1 MLAQILIKAGLENV
15 LWMLNRLSNAY
26 LSSRHTPLIQAELS
40 IWGCRAGPRNRE
52 RVHPRRAGSSKG
64 EAHEGLSQAPCIP
77 SRKPSNERRRRP
89 RHPRLMYRL
98 EKDEGGQM
106 VGTLVVFSWKHDTE
120 DGDAH
125 PTLSSFVLSPL
136 TALLE
141 GLDEQVSG
149 PYYCTFVRLPL
160 PIPTTVSFGC
170 SPWDHC
176 CQFWNP
182 LMTKMD

>member
-1 MLAQILIKAGLENV
+1 MLISAANIPPSYRQ
-15 LWMLNRLSNAY
+15 
-26 LSSRHTPLIQAELS
+26 SSTSWGAELDPGTES
-40 IWGCRAGPRNRE
+40 VYILGGQAVPRGRPMRGWARLLAFLQENPAMREDVDLCTPGLCRGWRRN
-52 RVHPRRAGSSKG
+52 
-64 EAHEGLSQAPCIP
+64 
-77 SRKPSNERRRRP
+77 
-89 RHPRLMYRL
+89 
-98 EKDEGGQM
+98 EGGQM
-106 VGTLVVFSWKHDTE
+106 VATLVVSSWKHDTE
-120 DGDAH
+120 DGDPH

-149 PYYCTFVRLPL
+149 PYYHTFIRLPL

-176 CQFWNP
+176 CQFWKP